1 MYRILILFFL
11 AIGFAAF
18 AVDSSQSVLQAK
30 KIRETSLVVSWSSI
44 PEAKKYKVFYD
55 EDALV
60 DQKNPTPLLTTDFTD
75 KQEIEI
81 TKLNSW
87 TAYYV
92 VVKGYDKNG
101 KDLNKNS
108 LPLHV
113 STFKPVLMA
122 VSWDP
127 FAVDDHTISIAFTR
141 PIDVAKT
148 EIKILN
154 TQTKK
159 ERTLDK
165 LEVAKDDLRVLHI
178 LLKGKMEPGVLHDI
192 VIKKAFAQGG
202 IELPAENKLPFTV
215 AYSSATTPVTPK
227 NPEEPSVSAPEDIE
241 KLPQDAIITSVDYT
255 KEVLTDDSKEKLDL
269 PVLTPITDK
278 TEKTFN
284 KPVQIDR
291 LPQTGPVMIILFM
304 VSLITISLIKKLST
318 KREL

>member
-11 AIGFAAF
+11 AIGFTVF
-18 AVDSSQSVLQAK
+18 AVDSFQSVLQAK
-30 KIRETSLVVSWSSI
+30 KIRETSLVVNWSPI
-44 PEAKKYKVFYD
+44 PEAKKYKIFYD

-81 TKLNSW
+81 TKLNSG

-122 VSWDP
+122 VSGDP

-148 EIKILN
+148 EIKVLN

-165 LEVAKDDLRVLHI
+165 IEVAKDDLRVIHI

-215 AYSSATTPVTPK
+215 AYSSATTPPVTPK
-227 NPEEPSVSAPEDIE
+227 NPEEPSVPPEDIE
-241 KLPQDAIITSVDYT
+241 KLPQDAIITPVDDT
-255 KEVLTDDSKEKLDL
+255 KEVLTDDSKDKLDL
-269 PVLTPITDK
+269 PVLPPITDK
-278 TEKTFN
+278 SEKTFD

-291 LPQTGPVMIILFM
+291 LPQTGPVMIILFI

>member
-1 MYRILILFFL
+1 MYRILILIFL
-11 AIGFAAF
+11 AIGFTAF

-30 KIRETSLVVSWSSI
+30 KIRETSLVVSWSAI

-60 DQKNPTPLLTTDFTD
+60 DAKNPTPLLTTDFTD

-81 TKLNSW
+81 TKLNPGID
-87 TAYYV
+87 YYV

-101 KDLNKNS
+101 KDLNKTS

-113 STFKPVLMA
+113 TTYKPLLMA
-122 VSWDP
+122 VSGDP
-127 FAVDDHTISIAFTR
+127 FALDDHTISIAFTR
-141 PIDVAKT
+141 PIDLTKT

-165 LEVAKDDLRVLHI
+165 LEISKDDLRVVHI

-215 AYSSATTPVTPK
+215 AYSTATTPLTPK
-227 NPEEPSVSAPEDIE
+227 QPEEPVVTVSKNEEEP
-241 KLPQDAIITSVDYT
+241 PQDTTPI
-255 KEVLTDDSKEKLDL
+255 LTDDKQDVSVNESQDKLDL
-269 PVLTPITDK
+269 PVLPPVVDK
-278 TEKTFN
+278 TEKTFD

-291 LPQTGPVMIILFM
+291 LPQTGSEVFLFFI
-304 VSLITISLIKKLST
+304 VSFAAIFTIKKLST